1 MLTKQELQD
10 TKHRRVAIESALQIE
25 TQQRR
30 AQEQTRQRESLKQQ
44 QAFFDDVNKNHQD
57 QCYKL
62 CSEILR
68 VNASLQQWKATLHD
82 VHNDDA
88 KTTKHSSNPV
98 LFRRNS
104 RSHTPRP
111 RPSGRH
117 LLLQTVLVGV
127 AVGLTFVLA
136 ILASMT
142 MLGMPIPVQARVL
155 GTVVRATVE
164 ALTTSI
170 TNTRMMLLSQP
181 ATAMLRLHILLS
193 PNKV

>member
-10 TKHRRVAIESALQIE
+10 TQHRRVAIESALQIE

-30 AQEQTRQRESLKQQ
+30 AQEQTRQRETLEQQ

-88 KTTKHSSNPV
+88 KTTKNSRNPV
-98 LFRRNS
+98 LFRRRS
-104 RSHTPRP
+104 RTRTPRP
-111 RPSGRH
+111 RPSGPH
-117 LLLQTVLVGV
+117 LLLQTVIVGM

-136 ILASMT
+136 ILALMT
-142 MLGMPIPVQARVL
+142 IIGMPTPVQARVL

-164 ALTTSI
+164 AFTISI
-170 TNTRMMLLSQP
+170 TNTRMMLLSKP
-181 ATAMLRLHILLS
+181 ATAMRRLHILLS

>member
-10 TKHRRVAIESALQIE
+10 TKHRRVAIENALQIE
-25 TQQRR
+25 TRQRR
-30 AQEQTRQRESLKQQ
+30 AQEQTRQRTTLDQQ
-44 QAFFDDVNKNHQD
+44 QSFFDDVNKNHQD

-68 VNASLQQWKATLHD
+68 VNASLKQWKATLHE

-98 LFRRNS
+98 LFRRSSS
-104 RSHTPRP
+104 RRTPRP
-111 RPSGRH
+111 RQSGCH
-117 LLLQTVLVGV
+117 LLMPTVLVGL

-170 TNTRMMLLSQP
+170 TNTRMMLLSQA